1 MTLSDS
7 PLTSAVLD
15 GMFVFGIIGV
25 ALFVVGVALEHWCHS
40 ASERRGLWRCSIALF
55 ILVIMI
61 ELLGAGRLITAPWI
75 NDPLMPQRQSRLSS
89 PLSAVSAPGFES
101 DKASYNLRM
110 SSPIGEKAA
119 VSSLGSLFGKIWLV
133 ASLLFLLVIIACQLL
148 LLHIRRSLLPILD
161 SSLTDRIR
169 ALADAVGLRQHLR
182 IGHRTGITSP
192 FVFGLF
198 KPTLVLPQS
207 FPHSLSE
214 QHQDAVILH
223 ELAHLVDRDPFWLM
237 LSDVLCVVLWWHPM
251 SWLLRKRWR
260 YATESAADEAL
271 YRMNDGPVL
280 LAESLLACQREQ
292 QARWQPGLS
301 MFSRSNSFLSQRI
314 KQLLVEAPP
323 PASSLRRFVLHGVRT
338 SLFAIFIMVVMIGA
352 GGARLH
358 TVKEGEPMSGMKVLR
373 HSVLGLALMAAS
385 ERTISA
391 QGEGAV
397 LIPATSPKSVGA
409 AGKSEDGAI
418 VAMGL
423 TQDETT
429 QFHALLATREE
440 KTAAFKQMK
449 DGPER
454 TAAGKAI
461 GAWYRET
468 MQTLF
473 TPEQYSKYLEYW
485 EFNAVVIKHGVK
497 KGEGDYQVTVTLHP
511 FERDNQLIQ
520 VVKPTKELAVKLT
533 AMQGE
538 FAKKY
543 SQLNQLI
550 KTPEGLS
557 EFDSMVA
564 QMQKE
569 RNDQLKKILT
579 AEQYQQYRA
588 ALNAMIEASWNRTTA
603 ARAAAGGGFAAP
615 IK

>member
-25 ALFVVGVALEHWCHS
+25 ALFVVGVALEHWCQS
-40 ASERRGLWRCSIALF
+40 ATERRGLWRCSIALF

-101 DKASYNLRM
+101 DKASYSLRM

-119 VSSLGSLFGKIWLV
+119 VSSLGSLFGKIWLI
-133 ASLLFLLVIIACQLL
+133 ASLFFLLVIIACQLL
-148 LLHIRRSLLPILD
+148 LLHIRRNLLPIQD

-169 ALADAVGLRQHLR
+169 VLADAVGLRHHLR
-182 IGHRTGITSP
+182 IGHRTGIISP
-192 FVFGLF
+192 FVFGLI

-223 ELAHLVDRDPFWLM
+223 ELAHLVDRDPSWLM

-260 YATESAADEAL
+260 HASESAADEAL

-323 PASSLRRFVLHGVRT
+323 PASSLRRCVLRGVRT
-338 SLFAIFIMVVMIGA
+338 SLFAILIMVVMIGA

-373 HSVLGLALMAAS
+373 HSLLGLAIFAAGES
-385 ERTISA
+385 PALA
-391 QGEGAV
+391 QGSGAV
-397 LIPATSPKSVGA
+397 LKPGASPKSVSA

-418 VAMGL
+418 LAMGL
-423 TQDETT
+423 NQQEIA
-429 QFHALLATREE
+429 QFRAIQASRSEMTD
-440 KTAAFKQMK
+440 AFKQMP

-454 TAAGKAI
+454 NAAGKAI
-461 GAWYRET
+461 GASYREN
-468 MQTLF
+468 MQTVF
-473 TPEQYSKYLEYW
+473 SPEQYSKYLEYW
-485 EFNAVVIKHGVK
+485 EFNNVVIRHGAK
-497 KGEGDYQVTVTLHP
+497 KGEGDYQVSVTLHP
-511 FERDNQLIQ
+511 FEQDNQMIKA
-520 VVKPTKELAVKLT
+520 VKPTKEQLGKLAAL
-533 AMQGE
+533 QGE
-538 FAKKY
+538 FVKKY
-543 SQLNQLI
+543 AQLNDRI
-550 KTPEGLS
+550 KTPEGLG
-557 EFDSMVA
+557 EFDAMVA
-564 QMQKE
+564 RMQKQ
-569 RNDQLKKILT
+569 RNDQLKALLS
-579 AEQYQQYRA
+579 AEQYQLYRA
-588 ALNAMIEASWNRTTA
+588 GLNAIIEASWNRTTA